1 MSTAIYEFPLNE
13 KVRTY
18 LRLEQLFMQL
28 RQSADATQDWQF
40 MGFFEALFTLLD
52 LLERL
57 DIRNDIIK
65 DIEVHEK
72 NLVYWS
78 QHPKIDTEALQS
90 ALQTIL
96 RLRDQLKHSKKIG
109 VSLKDDKFLASIR
122 QRFSIPGGTCSFD
135 LPNLH
140 YWIKQPLELVRKDIA
155 TWLQE
160 LTLINEAIE
169 VTLSFLRE
177 RGRFSAMSA
186 DNGFFQGIADDKNE
200 LIRVKSATDQGYY
213 PMLSGNKYRYAIRF
227 MLFTPNESGSSAV
240 SDTIEFE
247 LASC

>member
-1 MSTAIYEFPLNE
+1 MSHAVYEFPLNE

-18 LRLEQLFMQL
+18 LRLEQLFIQL
-28 RQSADATQDWQF
+28 RQSAEATVDWQF
-40 MGFFEALFTLLD
+40 MSFFEALFTLLD

-57 DIRNDIIK
+57 DLRNDILK

-78 QHPKIDTEALQS
+78 QHPKIDSEALQA
-90 ALQTIL
+90 ALQKIL

-109 VSLKDDKFLASIR
+109 VALKEDKFLSSIR

-140 YWIKQPLELVRKDIA
+140 YWIKQPLELVKKDI
-155 TWLQE
+155 TSWLQE
-160 LTLINEAIE
+160 FDLVDEAINI
-169 VTLSFLRE
+169 TLSFLRE
-177 RGRFSAMSA
+177 RGRFVAIQTES
-186 DNGFFQGIADDKNE
+186 GFYQGVADDKNE
-200 LIRVKSATDQGYY
+200 LIRIQSSTDKGYY

-227 MLFTPNESGSSAV
+227 MLFSADENGSTQV
-240 SDTIEFE
+240 NQPIEFD